1 MAKYDPLHALLRRS
15 GQQALELGFDDIAG
29 MVDGGLP
36 PSAYDPTRRSW
47 WSNTSDSH
55 HVQAAAWLTAGYE
68 VAGVDYDRRRVQFRR
83 TGGKTAVR
91 LTERREP
98 FISRVRLKNYKS
110 IARCD
115 VRLGPLTVLIG
126 PNGSGKSNFLDALA
140 FLARA
145 VETTPNQAIEERGGL
160 NAILRTVPAPTDTF
174 SVEVEVAVPWAEG
187 PERWAHGKYGFEV
200 ARDDVKEKRPFHIQN
215 ETCSLEAPLRSL
227 RFEVDQGLVQDF
239 SGDMPLID
247 EIEPDQLYIQV
258 AGARKDFGPLRRN
271 LRNMRFYR
279 LGLDELREP
288 EPPSRSAFLGLH
300 GRHLASVLGA
310 IERENPDH
318 KQRLDS
324 YMRAIVPGVVGV
336 DEWIAG
342 PYVTIKLRTA
352 TGLGGR
358 EVFFDPKGMSDGTI
372 RAVGVLAALFQ
383 PAVLDGR
390 VPLVGIEE
398 PEIALH
404 PAAAGVL
411 FDALTEASER
421 VQVVA
426 TSQSPDLLDRDD
438 LDVAAVRAVSM
449 EQGLTTIGDVDAASR
464 SIVRD
469 KLYTLGELMRG
480 NQISPNN
487 APNHHTG
494 HPQAQ
499 P

>member
-1 MAKYDPLHALLRRS
+1 MAKYDPLRTLLRRS
-15 GQQALELGFDDIAG
+15 GQQVLELDFDDIAA

-36 PSAYDPTRRSW
+36 SSAYDPARRMW

-68 VAGVDYDRRRVQFRR
+68 VAAVDYDRRRVLFRR
-83 TGGKTAVR
+83 IRGK
-91 LTERREP
+91 P

-110 IARCD
+110 IANCD

-160 NAILRTVPAPTDTF
+160 DAILRTVPEPTDSF
-174 SVEVEVAVPWAEG
+174 SLEVEVSVPSDQG
-187 PERWAHGKYGFEV
+187 PGRQALGRYGFEV
-200 ARDDVKEKRPFHIQN
+200 ARDDVKEKQPFHIRH
-215 ETCSLEAPLRSL
+215 ETCSLEAPHRSL
-227 RFEVDQGLVQDF
+227 HFEVDQGLVQDF
-239 SGDMPLID
+239 SRDMPLID
-247 EIEPDQLYIQV
+247 EIEPDQLYLPVI
-258 AGARKDFGPLRRN
+258 GARKDFGRLYRT
-271 LRNMRFYR
+271 LRNMRFYS

-288 EPPSRSAFLGLH
+288 EPPSRSALLGPH

-310 IERENPDH
+310 IERKNPGH

-342 PYVTIKLRTA
+342 PYVTVKLRTA

-358 EVFFDPKGMSDGTI
+358 EVVFDPKGMSDGTI

-438 LDVAAVRAVSM
+438 LDVDAVRAVSI
-449 EQGLTTIGDVDAASR
+449 EQGLTTIGDVDEASR

-487 APNHHTG
+487 APNRHTG
-494 HPQAQ
+494 HPQA
-499 P
+499 